1 MDSASTEEN
10 IQEVR
15 NAARDIRR
23 QLEAAARR
31 LKTVEH
37 NADFK
42 FAVMP
47 AAAEAGGYIN
57 AALAR
62 RQRLADAINALHG
75 EGGPT
80 P

>member
-23 QLEAAARR
+23 QLEAAARK
-31 LKTVEH
+31 LKRIEQQ
-37 NADFK
+37 ADFK
-42 FAVMP
+42 H
-47 AAAEAGGYIN
+47 AAMGAAYEAGAYIN

-62 RQRLADAINALHG
+62 RQRLADAINSLHTERG
-75 EGGPT
+75 E
-80 P
+80 